1 MSSASPSSPDAR
13 WREVAGVITKS
24 EVEFCGDDYRPVV
37 EYTYEVDGVTYRGDT
52 IARGLVTFNWK
63 GPATRVIE
71 KFPVGARV
79 PVFVDPKYPRQSA
92 LHPRVD
98 KNLPLFLA
106 CFVGV
111 LVLIILLFAFGDTK

>member
-1 MSSASPSSPDAR
+1 
-13 WREVAGVITKS
+13 
-24 EVEFCGDDYRPVV
+24 
-37 EYTYEVDGVTYRGDT
+37 VTYRGDT

-111 LVLIILLFAFGDTK
+111 LVLIILLLAFGDTK